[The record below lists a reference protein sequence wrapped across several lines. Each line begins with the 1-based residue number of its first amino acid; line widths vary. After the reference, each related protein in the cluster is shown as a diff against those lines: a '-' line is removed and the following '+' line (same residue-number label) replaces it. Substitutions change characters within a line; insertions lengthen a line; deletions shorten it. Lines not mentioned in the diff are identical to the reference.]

1 MCWITLCAKAILCFA
16 KKQKKKHSRKPV
28 FNFSNSL
35 TGGKGSNKL
44 DNIGHEYIV
53 SLHHNMAEVGCWSL
67 EKCCNKLPTNN
78 QQLTSNII
86 TEH

>member
-44 DNIGHEYIV
+44 DNIGHE
-53 SLHHNMAEVGCWSL
+53 
-67 EKCCNKLPTNN
+67 
-78 QQLTSNII
+78 
-86 TEH
+86 